1 MEHFNLIL
9 AICRIAAQT
18 PSKPLLT
25 QVKRLM
31 SKLEAEGALKEA
43 KALAQVIDSVDIED
57 KLTPSRLTLS
67 KLNIGW
73 GEPLT
78 RAVKPPVDK
87 ESGNPLAEII
97 LSDINASKPVF
108 DKKFDI
114 ALDTLINEWTHV
126 NELKESNIFLPMSC
140 LIYGEP
146 GTGKTKTALYMAQKI
161 GLPVI
166 VARLDGLISSFLG
179 TTARNISNLFDFAN
193 RYNAVL
199 LLDEFDAIAKIRDDP
214 HELGEIKRVV
224 NTLLQC
230 IDSRLGKGFT
240 VAITNH
246 EKLLDSA
253 VWRRFDSRI
262 FVPKPD
268 STSRKKIIER
278 YLGSELKGEEV
289 EFLCWLSSNYSG
301 AEIESLCNNLIRQ
314 SIISK
319 NNDNL
324 IEKVTNYIQLNSEL
338 IEINKRTLILGSQE
352 ELAFNLFKE
361 SSTQFNQDMLASLF
375 NRDKSTISR
384 WLRKHKE
391 VSNEK

>member
-97 LSDINASKPVF
+97 LSDINANKPVF
-108 DKKFDI
+108 DTKFDI

-126 NELKESNIFLPMSC
+126 NELKENNIFLPMSC

-240 VAITNH
+240 IAITNH
-246 EKLLDSA
+246 DKLLDSA

-268 STSRKKIIER
+268 SVSRKKIIER

-338 IEINKRTLILGSQE
+338 IEINKRNLILGSQE

-361 SSTQFNQDMLASLF
+361 SRTQFNQDMLASLF

>member
-1 MEHFNLIL
+1 
-9 AICRIAAQT
+9 
-18 PSKPLLT
+18 
-25 QVKRLM
+25 M

-43 KALAQVIDSVDIED
+43 KALAQVIESVDIED

-78 RAVKPPVDK
+78 RVVKPPVDK

-97 LSDINASKPVF
+97 LSDINANKPVF
-108 DKKFDI
+108 DTKFDI
-114 ALDTLINEWTHV
+114 ALDSLINEWTHV
-126 NELKESNIFLPMSC
+126 NELKEKNIFLPMSC

-230 IDSRLGKGFT
+230 IDSRLRKGFT
-240 VAITNH
+240 IAITNH
-246 EKLLDSA
+246 DKLLDSA

-268 STSRKKIIER
+268 SASRKKIIER
-278 YLGSELKGEEV
+278 YLGSELKEEEV

-301 AEIESLCNNLIRQ
+301 SEIESLCNNLIRQ

-319 NNDNL
+319 NNENL
-324 IEKVTNYIQLNSEL
+324 IEKVINYIQLNSEL
-338 IEINKRTLILGSQE
+338 IEINKRNLILGSQE

-361 SSTQFNQDMLASLF
+361 SSTRFNQDMLASLF

-384 WLRKHKE
+384 WLKKHKG